1 MALCITIEHLAAV
14 HSVLLLLS
22 CFHDLVF
29 RQARKIYGFCIQRE
43 EKKTEIDKSRINRTR
58 MRRNKA
64 VAKHVEALRDR
75 IVKKN
80 DRQKC
85 EIEI

>member
-1 MALCITIEHLAAV
+1 MALIAHLAAV
-14 HSVLLLLS
+14 HSVQLLLS

-29 RQARKIYGFCIQRE
+29 RQARKIYGFCIERE

-64 VAKHVEALRDR
+64 VAKHVESVERQNSR
-75 IVKKN
+75 KK
-80 DRQKC
+80 RQT
-85 EIEI
+85 EVRN